1 LFIKKQRKSIFS
13 INEAIRFQIIIY
25 YFRKMDFKLENKWR
39 KTIDKISVNFGEKL
53 DIQTI
58 LFLIG
63 LQELNLNFEK
73 LTKDQKVEVIHVGL
87 CTVLEPY
94 GYYTK
99 LGIDSEGWP
108 HFENSKKIPN
118 VKEKEQEQI
127 IKEAIIDY
135 FN

>member
-1 LFIKKQRKSIFS
+1 
-13 INEAIRFQIIIY
+13 
-25 YFRKMDFKLENKWR
+25 MDFKLENKWR

-87 CTVLEPY
+87 CIVLEPY

-135 FN
+135 FD

>member
-1 LFIKKQRKSIFS
+1 
-13 INEAIRFQIIIY
+13 
-25 YFRKMDFKLENKWR
+25 MDFKLENKWR

-99 LGIDSEGWP
+99 LGIDSEGGP

-135 FN
+135 FD